1 MPELVNLLASYFNAR
16 SAILRTL
23 VEKSPSSTELMDTLQ
38 LSREALNRRRKNPDY
53 WLADELSE
61 LAMLLH
67 LRLKPDLYTQAIT
80 ICFRAIDEVDRQ
92 RLLKEI
98 HITPSRI
105 KTIFKDSNCW
115 RYSELVQL
123 NQLLNRSK
131 PR

>member
-1 MPELVNLLASYFNAR
+1 MPELGNLLASYFNAR

-23 VEKSPSSTELMDTLQ
+23 TEKSLSSTDLMDTLR

-61 LAMLLH
+61 LAAHLH

-80 ICFRAIDEVDRQ
+80 ACLQSIDEPDRQ

-98 HITPSRI
+98 HITPSRL

-123 NQLLNRSK
+123 SQLINRSMSK
-131 PR
+131 

>member
-1 MPELVNLLASYFNAR
+1 
-16 SAILRTL
+16 
-23 VEKSPSSTELMDTLQ
+23 MDTLQ

-53 WLADELSE
+53 WLADELSD
-61 LAMLLH
+61 LATLLH
-67 LRLKPDLYTQAIT
+67 LLKPDLYTQAIT
-80 ICFRAIDEVDRQ
+80 AYFRAIGEVDRQ
-92 RLLKEI
+92 LLLKEI

-123 NQLLNRSK
+123 SQLLNRSK